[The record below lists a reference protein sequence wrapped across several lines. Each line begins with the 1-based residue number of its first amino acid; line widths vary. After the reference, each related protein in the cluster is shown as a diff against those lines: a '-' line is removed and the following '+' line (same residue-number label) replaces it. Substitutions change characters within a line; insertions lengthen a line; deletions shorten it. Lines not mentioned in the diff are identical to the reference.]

1 MATPNEQLRKISQDL
16 KESFDGS
23 PFISIIPFDDDPPE
37 KYEIRYSIP
46 GLIQNE
52 NGDIVESNEHSVF
65 INIPFG
71 FPHFPPSCT
80 PQTATF
86 HPDFDQAAIC
96 IGEFWN
102 KDRTLPEL
110 IIHIGQMIC
119 GETFSTENAFNES
132 AVAWYTKI
140 SHQLPF
146 DKIDF
151 TATTVQKE
159 AIDFDEDMLS
169 DKIDTLD
176 DTDIASRFDYLN
188 DKDTEENDAEF
199 MLPTS
204 AQESGKNSVNR
215 VYLLIRQKRF
225 AELSNLLQDLPEDAH
240 FEDREDIEKKIS
252 ALMEKARKLQ
262 KEGDEQEHQGNPQ
275 AALELFEKVADI
287 VPDFPNI
294 EESIQR
300 TKSSVEL
307 ESDSWEGD
315 YTARDSHAEQDNSD
329 KKTKRRIAFFE
340 ERSKTTFK
348 LLPVLGGILGI
359 VLAFIFI
366 TPMFSAKS
374 NLQTANQ
381 LYGQCKQFLERN
393 QFRRAETECKRALK
407 TLKKITLYK
416 KTERDSLQRQIQLT
430 LGSEKMEQGLAGR
443 VMFQGKYVE
452 KSSMEQ
458 VREFHSQLQQANTYF
473 DQSLWKKA
481 IGFYT
486 AALKTAKPLSDSV
499 EKVLLQEIQD
509 KIQVAQ
515 INLSIKRGISLLSR
529 SELEMSRKMLSTALE
544 DAQELPEELGGKLLA
559 RITPKLQ
566 EIDYLQHL
574 DLGKKYFDA
583 NDWESAIQ
591 QYEKALQLRG
601 VSTVA
606 TINEQTASLYS
617 NMAEA
622 ELFTLINSAKDSF
635 SQSEWQNAISYYQ
648 QAIELVREKRE
659 LLKRIDP
666 DEIQQQL
673 KRIILR
679 ARIVQHKQKADQR
692 LSNKEYGKAIL
703 AYNKVIDVVQA
714 SGLEDDKEFKAI
726 IQGTRQNIKNTRADA
741 AIAQRIQYLE
751 DNYITIFAENYSA
764 AIPEYLSDPK
774 ATFLRNIDGR
784 ELYQIQCL
792 ESNRGRKLRL
802 VMLYSYDPSRDTW
815 EFYSKTQD

>member
-1 MATPNEQLRKISQDL
+1 MGIPNEQLRKIFQDL
-16 KESFDGS
+16 KETFDRS

-52 NGDIVESNEHSVF
+52 YGDIVESREHSVF

-80 PQTATF
+80 PQSATF

-110 IIHIGQMIC
+110 IIHIGKMIC

-146 DKIDF
+146 EKIDF
-151 TATTVQKE
+151 TATTVHE
-159 AIDFDEDMLS
+159 EDVDFDEDLLS
-169 DKIDTLD
+169 DGMDTLD
-176 DTDIASRFDYLN
+176 DADITSHSDYLSVKKTEE
-188 DKDTEENDAEF
+188 DDTEF
-199 MLPTS
+199 SLPTR

-225 AELSNLLQDLPEDAH
+225 AELAEFLQDLPEDAH
-240 FEDREDIEKKIS
+240 FEDREDIERKIS
-252 ALMEKARKLQ
+252 TLMQKVKKMQ

-275 AALELFEKVADI
+275 AALDLFERVADI

-294 EESIQR
+294 EESIER

-307 ESDSWEGD
+307 ESDSWESD
-315 YTARDSHAEQDNSD
+315 YTAQHTDAEQADSG
-329 KKTKRRIAFFE
+329 KKAKRRVAFFE
-340 ERSKTTFK
+340 ESSKTTFK
-348 LLPVLGGILGI
+348 LLPILGGILVI
-359 VLAFIFI
+359 ILAFIFI

-374 NLQTANQ
+374 SLQTANQ
-381 LYGQCKQFLERN
+381 LYGQCNQFLERN
-393 QFRRAETECKRALK
+393 QFRRAETECKRALQ
-407 TLKKITLYK
+407 TLKKITLYQT
-416 KTERDSLQRQIQLT
+416 TERDSLQRQIQLT

-443 VMFQGKYVE
+443 VKFQGKYVE
-452 KSSMEQ
+452 KDNMEK
-458 VREFHSQLQQANTYF
+458 VREFHIQVQKANTYF
-473 DQSLWKKA
+473 DKSLWKKA
-481 IGFYT
+481 IGLYIE
-486 AALKTAKPLSDSV
+486 ALKTAQPISESF
-499 EKVLLQEIQD
+499 EKVLLQEIRD

-529 SELEMSRKMLSTALE
+529 SELEMSRQKFSSALE
-544 DAQELPEELGGKLLA
+544 EAQKLPEELGGQLLA
-559 RITPKLQ
+559 RIKPKLR
-566 EIDYLQHL
+566 EIKYLQHL
-574 DLGKKYFDA
+574 DLGKKFFDA
-583 NDWESAIQ
+583 NDWESAIL

-601 VSTVA
+601 ASAVA
-606 TINEQTASLYS
+606 TSDEETASLYS

-622 ELFTLINSAKDSF
+622 ELFTLITSARDSF

-648 QAIELVREKRE
+648 KAIRLVYEKRE
-659 LLKRIDP
+659 LLNRIDP
-666 DEIQQQL
+666 DAIQQQL

-679 ARIVQHKQKADQR
+679 ARIVQHKQKADQE
-692 LSNKEYGKAIL
+692 LNTQEYNKAIL

-714 SGLEDDKEFKAI
+714 SGQEGDKEFKAI
-726 IQGTRQNIKNTRADA
+726 IQGTQETIEKTRAEA

-751 DNYITIFAENYSA
+751 NNYKTIFAENYSA
-764 AIPEYLSDPK
+764 AIPEYLSAPK
-774 ATFLRNIDGR
+774 ATFLRYIDGK
-784 ELYQIQCL
+784 ELYEIQCL

-802 VMLYSYDPSRDTW
+802 VMLYSYDPARDMW
-815 EFYSKTQD
+815 KFYSKTQD

>member
-1 MATPNEQLRKISQDL
+1 MATPNEQLRKIAQDL
-16 KESFDGS
+16 KERFDGS
-23 PFISIIPFDDDPPE
+23 PFVTIIPFDDDPPE

-52 NGDIVESNEHSVF
+52 NGDIVASSEHSVF

-80 PQTATF
+80 PQTPTF

-146 DKIDF
+146 DTIDF
-151 TATTVQKE
+151 TAPTVREE

-169 DKIDTLD
+169 DEIDTLD
-176 DTDIASRFDYLN
+176 DTDITSRFDYLSDN
-188 DKDTEENDAEF
+188 NTEKNDAEF
-199 MLPTS
+199 SLPSS

-215 VYLLIRQKRF
+215 VYLFIRQKRF
-225 AELSNLLQDLPEDAH
+225 AELADFLQDLPENAQ
-240 FEDREDIEKKIS
+240 FEDREDIERKIS
-252 ALMEKARKLQ
+252 TLMEKARRLQ
-262 KEGDEQEHQGNPQ
+262 KEGDEQEHQGNPR

-307 ESDSWEGD
+307 EADSWEGG
-315 YTARDSHAEQDNSD
+315 YTPQGSNDEQDDSQQ
-329 KKTKRRIAFFE
+329 KTKRRTAFFE
-340 ERSKTTFK
+340 ESSKKTFK
-348 LLPVLGGILGI
+348 LLPVLGGILVI
-359 VLAFIFI
+359 ALAFVFI

-381 LYGQCKQFLERN
+381 LYGQCKQFLERD
-393 QFRRAETECKRALK
+393 QFRRAETECKRALQ

-416 KTERDSLQRQIQLT
+416 TTERDSLQRQIQLT
-430 LGSEKMEQGLAGR
+430 LGSEKMEQGLTGR
-443 VMFQGKYVE
+443 VKFQGKYVE
-452 KSSMEQ
+452 KSNMEQ
-458 VREFHSQLQQANTYF
+458 LREFYSQLQQADTYF
-473 DQSLWKKA
+473 DKALWKKA
-481 IGFYT
+481 IGLYT
-486 AALKTAKPLSDSV
+486 ATLKTAKPISDSV
-499 EKVLLQEIQD
+499 EEVLLQEIQD
-509 KIQVAQ
+509 KIKVAK

-529 SELEMSRKMLSTALE
+529 SELEMSREMLSTALE
-544 DAQELPEELGGKLLA
+544 DAQQLPEELGGKLLA

-566 EIDYLQHL
+566 EIEYLQHL

-591 QYEKALQLRG
+591 QYEKALRLRG
-601 VSTVA
+601 VSTV
-606 TINEQTASLYS
+606 TTSHEQTASLYS

-635 SQSEWQNAISYYQ
+635 SQSEWHNAISYYQ
-648 QAIELVREKRE
+648 QAIELVREKGE

-673 KRIILR
+673 ERIILR
-679 ARIVQHKQKADQR
+679 TRIVQHKQKADQR
-692 LSNKEYGKAIL
+692 LSNEEYTKAIL

-726 IQGTRQNIKNTRADA
+726 IQGTRENIEKTRTDA

-774 ATFLRNIDGR
+774 ATFLRYTDGK
-784 ELYQIQCL
+784 ELYEIQCL

-802 VMLYSYDPSRDTW
+802 VMLYSYDPSRDAW
-815 EFYSKTQD
+815 EFYSKTQN